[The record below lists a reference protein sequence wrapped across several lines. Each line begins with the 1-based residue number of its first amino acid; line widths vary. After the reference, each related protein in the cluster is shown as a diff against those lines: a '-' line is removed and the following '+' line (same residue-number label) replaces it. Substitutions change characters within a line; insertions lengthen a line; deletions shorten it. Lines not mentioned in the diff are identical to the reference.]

1 MFRIVCVALLLLFSL
16 QFCGCGKSDQKISR
30 LQSQVFSLQSRVNEQ
45 ESTIED
51 LRQQIEDLEA
61 RMDDLESE
69 IYEDQYDDEIISPI
83 DLKRRY

>member
-1 MFRIVCVALLLLFSL
+1 MLRVVCLALLLLFSL
-16 QFCGCGKSDQKISR
+16 QFSGCGKSDQKISR

-45 ESTIED
+45 ESTIDD

-69 IYEDQYDDEIISPI
+69 IYGDQYDDGIFSPI
-83 DLKRRY
+83 ILKRWH